1 MVRIIEKPIRKAVR
15 CYLIKDGKILVV
27 KYKNDNNKKD
37 FYDIPGGKI
46 EEGETPEQT
55 VIREMNEET
64 GVKPQKIKN
73 KGRMVI
79 EYPKKIF
86 DLKIFYTDE
95 YEGENQ
101 EFEDNISEWIE
112 IDKLLKE
119 DKILPNSLILN
130 RFFINGLIKEELNF
144 DMHIVVDDLENIISV
159 EYKIIWGV

>member
-159 EYKIIWGV
+159 EYKIILGV

>member
-1 MVRIIEKPIRKAVR
+1 MEKTIRKAVR
-15 CYLIKDGKILVV
+15 CYLIKDEKILVV

-64 GVKPQKIKN
+64 GVMPKNIKN

-86 DLKIFYTDE
+86 DFNVFYTNE
-95 YEGENQ
+95 YEGVNQ

-130 RFFINGLIKEELNF
+130 RFFIDSLIKEELIF
-144 DMHIVVDDLENIISV
+144 DMHIVVDELENVISV
-159 EYKIIWGV
+159 TYNII